1 MSTVATIAVVVVA
14 VIVVAAVAALALRPQ
29 LRSRTLRRQFGPE
42 YHRAVAEHGSARAA
56 EQDLEERLRRRRD
69 LDVKPLSAE
78 ARERYRNDWT
88 GIQEEFVDTPEQ
100 ALLDAGQ
107 LIGRVMHDRGY
118 PSDDHDESLAALSVD
133 HARAVEGY
141 RQARTVAR
149 RAQEGEAGTEE
160 LREAVVHA
168 RELFTELVEA
178 GAPGDRSASS
188 RPSSGRPVGDRSTT
202 PS

>member
-14 VIVVAAVAALALRPQ
+14 ALVVAAIAAVALRPQ
-29 LRSRTLRRQFGPE
+29 LHSRTLKRQFGPE
-42 YHRAVAEHGSARAA
+42 YHRAVAAHGTAKAA

-88 GIQEEFVDTPEQ
+88 DIQEEFVDTPEQ
-100 ALLDAGQ
+100 ALIDAGR

-118 PSDDHDESLAALSVD
+118 PSDDHEESLAALSVD
-133 HARAVEGY
+133 HARALQGY
-141 RQARTVAR
+141 RRARVVAR

-160 LREAVVHA
+160 LREAVVNA
-168 RELFTELVEA
+168 RGLFTELVDA
-178 GAPGDRSASS
+178 GS
-188 RPSSGRPVGDRSTT
+188 PSSRSTT